1 MINIDIFIKGKF
13 IRIFQII
20 CNLINSLKANKFERD
35 LIRISYNYKFHNQSK
50 YSLGNTLNTFNKV
63 YKKNIEGSIV
73 ECGVW
78 QGINLVLFQKLI
90 EEYSLDSCKIYGFD
104 TFEGTPNPTK
114 EDITKYNELMK
125 DEYERL
131 KKKDNTSGWN
141 NASMDVVKNNYHNN
155 TINNNN
161 LILIKGKVEN
171 TLIDNDNIPKK
182 ISILRLDTS
191 LYEGTKIEFEKL
203 FPKVQKGGSVIIEGY
218 GQYKGVKKAT
228 DEYLFS
234 SNYKIRYNYLLG
246 RAVINL

>member
-1 MINIDIFIKGKF
+1 
-13 IRIFQII
+13 
-20 CNLINSLKANKFERD
+20 
-35 LIRISYNYKFHNQSK
+35 
-50 YSLGNTLNTFNKV
+50 V